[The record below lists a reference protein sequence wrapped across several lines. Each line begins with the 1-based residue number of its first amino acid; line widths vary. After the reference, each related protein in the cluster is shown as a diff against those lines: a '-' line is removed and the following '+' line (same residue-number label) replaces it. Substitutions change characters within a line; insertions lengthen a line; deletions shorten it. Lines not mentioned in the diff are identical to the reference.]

1 MLIGERYFSKIYN
14 CRVCIKVLKYNLL
27 NIMKGGV
34 VMGNFI
40 EDAEKRIDEERARA
54 QEKKQQEARAK
65 AEADAKNAQKKDDTS
80 LIL

>member
-34 VMGNFI
+34 MGNFI
-40 EDAEKRIDEERARA
+40 EDAEKRIDEERAWA
-54 QEKKQQEARAK
+54 QEKKQQEERAK
-65 AEADAKNAQKKDDTS
+65 AEADAKNAQKKDDNS